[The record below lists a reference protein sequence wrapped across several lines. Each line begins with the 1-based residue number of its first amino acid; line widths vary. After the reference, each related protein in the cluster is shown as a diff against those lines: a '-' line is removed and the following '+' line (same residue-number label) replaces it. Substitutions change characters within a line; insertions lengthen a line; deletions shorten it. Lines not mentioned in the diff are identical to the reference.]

1 VFIVAGPAIG
11 FTLSQ
16 VVSLFSFLIFF
27 RNKFELLLAYS
38 RLRILCD
45 DSARKELED
54 IVLDKMRHFIPLV
67 AMSSL
72 ILFII
77 FTDSSRYLAQQFSA
91 AGQVYFDFDGNS
103 SEVSYQTYE
112 NMAAGIRVK
121 YPSNWNMLENLGN
134 VSGNNIIA
142 DFYNTGINA
151 TRSYSE
157 NANVVILNQSEYLKN
172 IMKKSLDTSVDSLAI
187 QPTRPIASAADA
199 SKSTKFLID
208 ETLNS
213 TIGHLTQTFGNVTLL
228 QSIPTV
234 ISGLPGYQITYLITD
249 NQTDTKQT
257 QAWTFKDNK
266 WYVVTYS
273 SQPSAYYSSV
283 TAINIINSIV
293 LR

>member
-1 VFIVAGPAIG
+1 MI
-11 FTLSQ
+11 
-16 VVSLFSFLIFF
+16 LI
-27 RNKFELLLAYS
+27 NSY
-38 RLRILCD
+38 
-45 DSARKELED
+45 
-54 IVLDKMRHFIPLV
+54 P
-67 AMSSL
+67 
-72 ILFII
+72 
-77 FTDSSRYLAQQFSA
+77 YLAQQFSA

-112 NMAAGIRVK
+112 NMTAGIRVK

-134 VSGNNIIA
+134 ISGNSIVA

-151 TRSYSE
+151 TRGYSE
-157 NANVVILNQSEYLKN
+157 NMNIIVLNQSDYLESL
-172 IMKKSLDTSVDSLAI
+172 MKKSLTDGSDSFAI
-187 QPTRPIASAADA
+187 QPTRPVASIEDT
-199 SKSTKFLID
+199 SKTAKFLVD

-213 TIGHLTQTFGNVTLL
+213 TIAHLRQTFGNVTLL

-249 NQTDTKQT
+249 NQTDIKQT

-273 SQPSAYYSSV
+273 AQPSAYYSPAM
-283 TAINIINSIV
+283 AINIINSLV